1 MKAAKY
7 TLFFKQGTNMT
18 LNQCYELSCDQG
30 TMIQE
35 VGIMICDN
43 AMALKVMAEKSHK
56 NQTHGDF
63 AEAWERALAIWFIE
77 GMNPSHI
84 EEYITHLHNCH
95 LIGNDFYS
103 MMLI

>member
-1 MKAAKY
+1 
-7 TLFFKQGTNMT
+7 MT

-63 AEAWERALAIWFIE
+63 AEA
-77 GMNPSHI
+77 
-84 EEYITHLHNCH
+84 
-95 LIGNDFYS
+95 
-103 MMLI
+103 